1 MMWRYKNVVEFFIL
15 LCYIAITHI
24 QGGSSMNEK
33 LHKQNS
39 LIDLMPKDLTVYQ
52 RKGLNG
58 LLKKALWG
66 IKTNPDFDQAKD
78 FFYISYT
85 EIKKIIA
92 STQTDKRV
100 FDYLNSL
107 LNAKVNYYTGHIKGG
122 FTILQAFE
130 DDSTNIKFQVSNH
143 VYNRLCET
151 DYTTL
156 DLGEMA
162 NLTKK
167 HAVTLYEWFLR
178 YRDFKPNGEY
188 YDPKW
193 PLKEFRNRIGAN
205 GKSYELIK
213 LLKQKVIEPAIKDIN
228 DNTSLKVSYKLTKE
242 GGRKYTHI
250 QLFLERPQIIEAETV
265 EKILICDNT
274 QEVIDKI
281 LQTDLIHI
289 KEKRVNRQQLEGAI
303 KELNKQH
310 NKSDLILATL
320 KKLVKDNKKTIHP
333 ENLKAY
339 LWSVAIG
346 SDNEKVPEKSLKPK
360 PEKVETKQLEVPID
374 ELNDLGVITPEELEL
389 ARALYLQET
398 NTPKF
403 DEVHEKIFSS
413 IKGQYIRKARLLQE
427 KEKNNKK
434 NDDNIP
440 PSGTIKPLN
449 PEMKK
454 DSMNREFPEEFN
466 SWEDYQEY
474 LNKTWY
480 EENPDIALKESKRL
494 KKEENNIKGIENFI
508 YEINLKRDE
517 LNSMMK
523 FSSSITR
530 RALQVKVDYI
540 NNLYTTFSQ
549 LTFDMEHHPHKL
561 SLESIKTLEEVTT
574 KLEEIIGKKLE
585 LEESLE
591 DQSINKIAD
600 CPSTFSKIEKE
611 IDSLLEL
618 SDIPQEKLLS
628 KKGKKLFGGALISRL
643 ESIAKELK
651 TKIKYKDKVIG

>member
-1 MMWRYKNVVEFFIL
+1 MKTNDKFDFSHDYFKISYKE
-15 LCYIAITHI
+15 
-24 QGGSSMNEK
+24 
-33 LHKQNS
+33 
-39 LIDLMPKDLTVYQ
+39 
-52 RKGLNG
+52 
-58 LLKKALWG
+58 LKKLIG
-66 IKTNPDFDQAKD
+66 SNRSNVNIFNYLSSLLDLKVT
-78 FFYISYT
+78 YYT
-85 EIKKIIA
+85 ENQ
-92 STQTDKRV
+92 S
-100 FDYLNSL
+100 
-107 LNAKVNYYTGHIKGG
+107 GG
-122 FTILQAFE
+122 FNILQNFTKNG
-130 DDSTNIKFQVSNH
+130 DYINFQLTSN
-143 VYNRLCET
+143 VYTKLKHA
-151 DYTTL
+151 DYTSL
-156 DLGEMA
+156 DLGEMSK
-162 NLTKK
+162 LK
-167 HAVTLYEWFLR
+167 HKYGVTLYEWFLR

-188 YDPKW
+188 YNPKW
-193 PLKEFRNRIGAN
+193 ELKELKEKLGID
-205 GKSYELIK
+205 KDSYKTVAELK
-213 LLKQKVIEPAIKDIN
+213 RAVIDKAIQDIKDH
-228 DNTSLKVSYKLTKE
+228 TCLKVSYELTRE
-242 GGRKYTHI
+242 GSRKYTHI
-250 QLFLERPQIIEAETV
+250 QLFLERPQLIEAETV

-310 NKSDLILATL
+310 NKSDLILAAL

-339 LWSVAIG
+339 LWSIAIG
-346 SDNEKVPEKSLKPK
+346 SDNDKVHEKPLNPKPK
-360 PEKVETKQLEVPID
+360 IVETKQLEIPID
-374 ELNDLGVITPEELEL
+374 EPDDLGVITPEELEL

-413 IKGQYIRKARLLQE
+413 IEGQYIRKARLLQE

-434 NDDNIP
+434 DDDNIP
-440 PSGTIKPLN
+440 PSDTMKPLN
-449 PEMKK
+449 PGMKR
-454 DSMNREFPEEFN
+454 DNMNREFPEEFN

-508 YEINLKRDE
+508 NEINLKRNE
-517 LNSMMK
+517 LNSMMR

-549 LTFDMEHHPHKL
+549 LTFDMEYHPHKL

-600 CPSTFSKIEKE
+600 CPSTFSQIEKE

-651 TKIKYKDKVIG
+651 TKIKYKDKIIG